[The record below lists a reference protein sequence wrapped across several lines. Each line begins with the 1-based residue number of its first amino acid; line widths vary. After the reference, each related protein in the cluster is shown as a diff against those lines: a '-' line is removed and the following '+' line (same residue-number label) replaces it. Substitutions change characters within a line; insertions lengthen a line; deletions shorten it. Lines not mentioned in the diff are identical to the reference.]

1 MKFGL
6 IVVPLKFATGTIE
19 RALGKTTGV
28 LSAEISLVMNSASI
42 VIDDDILSSNDLV
55 EIIEDLGFDASI
67 LEVEDEDIVQSPFA
81 GPTRTGEKA
90 ESVVDQAILH
100 QPRKLM
106 LQIDEKDNHLLS
118 SCVDSV
124 VEALQKY
131 NGVTAVMYCHREKD
145 SDNSHFNVTID
156 EKIIGPRALVYMLK
170 REFNLR
176 ATVTSLGGF
185 MMAGR
190 LLKMHQKEQSKQ
202 GLRLLTATVF
212 TLPILIIT
220 MILPE
225 YPAQKA
231 LLDLLIMKGLNV
243 YGVML
248 LVLCSPVQW
257 IVGWSF
263 HAKAY
268 KSILTGT
275 LGMDFLISSGTTAAY
290 AFSLYGM
297 ILGINSGVAR
307 DEDVEFFETAS
318 VLITVVIFG
327 KYLECYA
334 RGKTAAAI
342 HRLSSL
348 RATHARLIRTD
359 IESSEDCEDGT
370 DNDGRDTLIDSSLLQ
385 RGDVLRL
392 VEGESV
398 PSDGILLT
406 SSVGI
411 DESMLTGESRL
422 VSKKVGDTLFGGSM
436 VVEGSGEMSVTACGD
451 SSALGRIVS
460 SVQAAQGSKPPI
472 QEVADRIARYFVPA
486 VAMCSFL
493 TFFIWLI
500 AGLAG
505 YVPTEWYTETNPNG
519 NCFLFAFVFALAVWV
534 SACPCAF
541 GLATPTAIL
550 VATGLAA
557 KLGILVRRGAA
568 LQYAAEVDTV
578 VFDKT
583 GTLTMG
589 NTAVCDFIVLPS
601 DSDPTAIQSARPL
614 KDLLQ
619 LLLAAESSSS
629 HPLAKGISEYC
640 IAQIAALETTT
651 SDVSSEGLANGTHH
665 TLVVP
670 GQGIKLTVSPKDEEG
685 KAEDDLTVLVGSQDL
700 LRSHGVSISPVH
712 LAIAGGLR
720 VGGKVAVFM
729 AVGGSLWT
737 IIGVSD
743 MVRPDAAAVIA
754 TLKSWG
760 IRCYMVTGDERATA
774 LAIGQ
779 AVGISSNLIFAGA
792 RPDEKERFISK
803 LQSVGKKVA
812 FIGDGTN
819 DSPALARA
827 DVGFAMAGGTDIAI
841 EAGDIVLCRNDL
853 SSMVTAIHLADKTM
867 RRIKINYFWAL
878 GYNSFLVPISAGV
891 LFPYYHFALVPML
904 AGGAMALSSVCIV
917 LSSLLLL
924 LYQPPKLRGSP
935 ISTVSSKISNSTGVV
950 DESMS
955 STTSDIDM
963 LCKCPAS
970 MAPVLLKDDDSLR
983 AIPGRILNS
992 IRMKVR
998 PYYSLICA
1006 VTSMGS
1012 KDDYSFINSSVHD
1025 DDGEMHE
1032 EIDLESCIL
1041 VADEGDL
1048 TDVERFLRSVDPTK
1062 LNLQDDE
1069 EGIIVRG
1076 ESGSSKGVKQRNIS
1090 AFSISS
1096 NDAASPSVL
1105 RKRTS
1110 VKSGTVSGLGADG
1123 GCTCNKSNCRCG
1135 ADCRCGVSN

>member
-1 MKFGL
+1 MTVIRSQL
-6 IVVPLKFATGTIE
+6 LPGTIE
-19 RALGKTTGV
+19 RALSNTTGV
-28 LSAEISLVMNSASI
+28 IRAEISLVMNAASI
-42 VIDDDILSSNDLV
+42 VIDDEILTSDDLI
-55 EIIEDLGFDASI
+55 EIIEDLGFDASL
-67 LEVEDEDIVQSPFA
+67 LEIEE
-81 GPTRTGEKA
+81 E
-90 ESVVDQAILH
+90 VVALTPNCDVSNQNSSMISTIDQATLH

-124 VEALQKY
+124 SEALRMRD
-131 NGVTAVMYCHREKD
+131 GVTAIMYCHREKD
-145 SDNSHFNVTID
+145 SDNSHFNLTID
-156 EKIIGPRALVYMLK
+156 EKILGPRALVKMLK

-176 ATVTSLGGF
+176 AVVMSLGGF

-202 GLRLLTATVF
+202 GFRLLTATVF

-231 LLDLLIMKGLNV
+231 LLDLVIVEGLNV

-263 HAKAY
+263 HAKAF
-268 KSILTGT
+268 KSIFTGS

-290 AFSLYGM
+290 IFSLYGM
-297 ILGINSGVAR
+297 FLGINSGVAR
-307 DEDVEFFETAS
+307 DEDVEFFETAA

-348 RATHARLIRTD
+348 RATHARLIRCDVGTVED
-359 IESSEDCEDGT
+359 SEDDT
-370 DNDGRDTLIDSSLLQ
+370 DEDGRDTLIDASLLQ

-406 SSVGI
+406 NSVGI

-422 VSKKVGDTLFGGSM
+422 VSKKVGDTLYGGSM
-436 VVEGSGEMSVTACGD
+436 VVEGSGEMKVTACGD

-486 VAMCSFL
+486 VAICSFL
-493 TFFIWLI
+493 TFFVWLI
-500 AGLAG
+500 AGFSG

-550 VATGLAA
+550 VATGIAA
-557 KLGILVRRGAA
+557 KLGVLVRRGAA

-589 NTAVCDFIVLPS
+589 NTAVCDFIIPPS
-601 DSDPTAIQSARPL
+601 EVDHTGSQSPRHL

-640 IAQIAALETTT
+640 ISQIAAIDAAD
-651 SDVSSEGLANGTHH
+651 SASPCIGLADGLHH

-670 GQGIKLTVSPKDEEG
+670 GQGIKLTISPRDDEA
-685 KAEDDLTVLVGSQDL
+685 KAEDDLIVLVGSQDL
-700 LRSHGVSISPVH
+700 LRSHGVSITPAH
-712 LAIAGGLR
+712 LMLAGGLR
-720 VGGKVAVFM
+720 VGGKVAVFV
-729 AVGGSLWT
+729 AVRGSLWA
-737 IIGVSD
+737 IIGVND
-743 MVRPDAAAVIA
+743 MVRPDAGAVIA
-754 TLKSWG
+754 TLKFWG

-779 AVGISSNLIFAGA
+779 AVGISSSMIFAGA
-792 RPDEKERFISK
+792 RPEEKEKFISK

-853 SSMVTAIHLADKTM
+853 SSMVTAIHLSDKTM

-878 GYNSFLVPISAGV
+878 GYNAVLMPISAGV
-891 LFPYYHFALVPML
+891 LFPSYHFALVPML

-935 ISTVSSKISNSTGVV
+935 SSSSSSIIDNSSATGVINPVNGTISDV
-950 DESMS
+950 DL
-955 STTSDIDM
+955 

-970 MAPVLLKDDDSLR
+970 LAPVFSADDDSFVG
-983 AIPGRILNS
+983 IPRRILNS
-992 IRMKVR
+992 IRVKTQ
-998 PYYSLICA
+998 PYYSLISA
-1006 VTSMGS
+1006 IGSMGS

-1025 DDGEMHE
+1025 GGSHE
-1032 EIDLESCIL
+1032 VVDLESCIL
-1041 VADEGDL
+1041 VANEGDL
-1048 TDVERFLRSVDPTK
+1048 SDVERFLKSSDPTK
-1062 LNLQDDE
+1062 LHIE
-1069 EGIIVRG
+1069 EEEDYTVGKVDGGKGDVKNRKMT
-1076 ESGSSKGVKQRNIS
+1076 SFSVSSAVPS
-1090 AFSISS
+1090 
-1096 NDAASPSVL
+1096 SPSLL

-1110 VKSGTVSGLGADG
+1110 TRLEIVTKER
-1123 GCTCNKSNCRCG
+1123 CNCNKSNCRCG
-1135 ADCRCGVSN
+1135 AECQCGVRN